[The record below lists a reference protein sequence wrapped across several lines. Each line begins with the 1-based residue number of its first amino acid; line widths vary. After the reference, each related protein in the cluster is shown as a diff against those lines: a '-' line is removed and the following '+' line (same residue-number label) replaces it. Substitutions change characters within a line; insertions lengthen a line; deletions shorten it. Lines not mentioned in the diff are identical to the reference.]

1 MATNLIDNLRR
12 DLDLI
17 TSTYE
22 ADFSGQSRATRDVAQ
37 IDGLIKRL
45 RDLVSRANGIPAAVQ
60 GPELIALRDDA
71 QSALS
76 LYETERVAI
85 LKAKEAGPIFDEFA
99 VEATDANFVF
109 ARYARHFA
117 GQNRSTRDVALLA
130 EMLEEL
136 KGVQKRMSA
145 LLEEKNVADFGS
157 DLDVVKAAVTQY
169 TNELKE
175 IDKAQKSGSAE
186 EQAGLLATLAN
197 DQFAV
202 YQTHFAGQARISR
215 RPALLMRV
223 IDSLKSIKSRMEAL
237 KLGGFSADYH
247 DKNIGIVQERLAV
260 YETELGEI
268 RKARQGTA
276 LPDIMGNLGNAANEI
291 FEEYRKGYADKSRAQ
306 VDYAKLGQI
315 CDRLGE
321 VKRQMRDL
329 SRAEQ
334 NEMNEKNLEIV
345 VSQLSL
351 FESEYEEV
359 GKAQAQA
366 KH

>member
-1 MATNLIDNLRR
+1 MATNLLDTLRR

-37 IDGLIKRL
+37 IEGLIKRL
-45 RDLVSRANGIPAAVQ
+45 KDIVARASTIPAAVQ
-60 GPELIALRDDA
+60 GPDLIALKEE
-71 QSALS
+71 STNTLG
-76 LYETERVAI
+76 LYETERLAI
-85 LKAKEAGPIFDEFA
+85 LKAKEAGPIFDDFA

-117 GQNRSTRDVALLA
+117 GQNRSTRDLALLA
-130 EMLEEL
+130 EMVEEL
-136 KGVQKRMSA
+136 KGIQKRMSA
-145 LLEEKNVADFGS
+145 LLEEKNVSDFGR
-157 DLDVVKAAVTQY
+157 DLEVVRTALAQY
-169 TNELKE
+169 TSELKE
-175 IDKAQKSGSAE
+175 IDKAQKSGTPDE
-186 EQAGLLATLAN
+186 VAGLLATLAN
-197 DQFAV
+197 EQFAA
-202 YQTHFAGQARISR
+202 YQTHFAGQSRISR

-223 IDSLKSIKSRMEAL
+223 IDSLKSVKSRMDAL
-237 KLGGFSADYH
+237 KVAGLSEEYH
-247 DKNIGIVQERLAV
+247 EKNIGIVTERLGV

-276 LPDIMGNLGNAANEI
+276 LPDIMGNLGNAANEL
-291 FEEYRKGYADKSRAQ
+291 FEEYRKGYADKNRGA

-315 CDRLGE
+315 CDRLAE
-321 VKRQMRDL
+321 VKRQMRDM

-334 NEMNEKNLEIV
+334 NEMNERNLEIV

-351 FESEYEEV
+351 FETEFEEV
-359 GKAQAQA
+359 GKAQAQK